1 MKKLSIKE
9 AVKHEP
15 LKTFEDADKQAQE
28 YQELKSITGQKRAG
42 RPIQGKSK
50 ATHKI
55 YFVVNDEQ
63 YNYLKSLM
71 DYDKK
76 LNSPSAVAKMLF
88 LKDYEL
94 HSKE

>member
-28 YQELKSITGQKRAG
+28 YQELKSTTRQKQTG
-42 RPIQGKSK
+42 RPLQGKSK

-63 YNYLKSLM
+63 YEYLESLTNR
-71 DYDKK
+71 KERT
-76 LNSPSAVAKMLF
+76 PSAVAKKLF
-88 LKDYEL
+88 LVDYEL
-94 HSKE
+94 HSKGN

>member
-15 LKTFEDADKQAQE
+15 LKTFEDADKQEQE
-28 YQELKSITGQKRAG
+28 YQELKSITTEQKQAG

-63 YNYLKSLM
+63 LEYLENLTNRKERTPSAIA
-71 DYDKK
+71 KK
-76 LNSPSAVAKMLF
+76 LFISNF
-88 LKDYEL
+88 EL
-94 HSKE
+94 YSKK

>member
-15 LKTFEDADKQAQE
+15 LKTFEDADKQAKE
-28 YQELKSITGQKRAG
+28 IKELKNTTGQKKAG

-63 YNYLKSLM
+63 YDYLKSLM

-88 LKDYEL
+88 LKDYDI
-94 HSKE
+94 HMKE